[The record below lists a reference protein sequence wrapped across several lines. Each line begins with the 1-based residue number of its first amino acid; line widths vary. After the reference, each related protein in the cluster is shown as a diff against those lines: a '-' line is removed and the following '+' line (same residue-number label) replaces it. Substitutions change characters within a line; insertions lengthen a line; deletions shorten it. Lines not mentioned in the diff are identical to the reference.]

1 MTTNFSRG
9 ISTWRFLR
17 LCWRAPLILITCA
30 GILTRNVEPFSQAQ
44 PTLFSTKNPADMSAP
59 DHDPSPEDFA
69 ELQRKFSE
77 IKHSINNAMAVM
89 MALSEISQR
98 RPLFAA

>member
-30 GILTRNVEPFSQAQ
+30 GILTRNVEPISQAQ
-44 PTLFSTKNPADMSAP
+44 PYLFTSKIAYQKPTPAAMQAVLGSCSQSCDGRYGIRGMEAYQSTPNQYCEVK
-59 DHDPSPEDFA
+59 
-69 ELQRKFSE
+69 LGR
-77 IKHSINNAMAVM
+77 
-89 MALSEISQR
+89 
-98 RPLFAA
+98 

>member
-30 GILTRNVEPFSQAQ
+30 GILTKNVEPISQAQ
-44 PTLFSTKNPADMSAP
+44 LFLFS
-59 DHDPSPEDFA
+59 
-69 ELQRKFSE
+69 SE
-77 IKHSINNAMAVM
+77 
-89 MALSEISQR
+89 MALSRVR
-98 RPLFAA
+98 RRWVHRRGFSGGVKWNVVIERGDADLVVQSINGRTADGLATQWRE